1 MERLCRRADNGGMT
15 TDLREGTTAG
25 IRADYEPR
33 ANTHRLRAFAVAVV
47 LSLALWAAIG
57 WGVLQLV

>member
-1 MERLCRRADNGGMT
+1 MT

-25 IRADYEPR
+25 IRADYAPR
-33 ANTHRLRAFAVAVV
+33 ANAHRLRAFAVAVV

-57 WGVLQLV
+57 WAILQLLDR

>member
-1 MERLCRRADNGGMT
+1 MT